1 MMKKAVINGRMLD
14 IVPIKEAIE
23 STNES
28 NNNIAIEANGCILPV
43 RGSTDKRPGAY
54 RAGSFYMKTVMPDSV
69 ELPNY
74 RADDNHIVDFTK
86 AEDIRGIIKAESKLR
101 NLEVS
106 RLTTIDNICA
116 PRIRPDDAPEMVGL
130 KKAIIQKHIDL
141 DKYEQRFGDNYNN
154 DRRLLEKDN
163 ITLTKLKTFAKA
175 LDMKLTLTFEDSGKN
190 VPNPIGEPIR
200 VTVIGGE
207 DE

>member
-54 RAGSFYMKTVMPDSV
+54 RAGSFYMKTVMPDSI

-175 LDMKLTLTFEDSGKN
+175 LDMKLTLTFEDNSKN

>member
-54 RAGSFYMKTVMPDSV
+54 RAGSFYMKTVMPDSI

-74 RADDNHIVDFTK
+74 RADDNRIVDFDK
-86 AEDIRGIIKAESKLR
+86 AEDIREIIRAESKLR

-163 ITLTKLKTFAKA
+163 ITLTKLKTFARA
-175 LDMKLTLTFEDSGKN
+175 LDMKLTLTFEDNGKN

>member
-54 RAGSFYMKTVMPDSV
+54 RAGSFYMKTVMPDSI

-175 LDMKLTLTFEDSGKN
+175 LDMKLTLTFEDNGKN

>member
-141 DKYEQRFGDNYNN
+141 DKYEQRFFYNYNN

-175 LDMKLTLTFEDSGKN
+175 LDMKLTLTFEDNGKN

>member
-175 LDMKLTLTFEDSGKN
+175 LDMKLTLTFEDNGKN

>member
-28 NNNIAIEANGCILPV
+28 KNNIAIEANGCILPV

-54 RAGSFYMKTVMPDSV
+54 RAGSFYMKTVMPDSI

-175 LDMKLTLTFEDSGKN
+175 LDMKLTLTFEDNGKN

>member
-54 RAGSFYMKTVMPDSV
+54 RAGSFYMKTVMPDSI

-74 RADDNHIVDFTK
+74 RADDNRIVDFDK
-86 AEDIRGIIKAESKLR
+86 AEDIREIIRAESKLR

-175 LDMKLTLTFEDSGKN
+175 LDMKLTLTFEDNGKN

>member
-54 RAGSFYMKTVMPDSV
+54 RAGSFYMKTVMPDSI

-116 PRIRPDDAPEMVGL
+116 PRIRPDDAPEIVGL

-175 LDMKLTLTFEDSGKN
+175 LDMKLTLTFEDNGKN

>member
-1 MMKKAVINGRMLD
+1 MKKAVINGRMLD

-116 PRIRPDDAPEMVGL
+116 SRIRPDDAPEMVGL

-175 LDMKLTLTFEDSGKN
+175 LDMKLTLTFEDNGKN

>member
-54 RAGSFYMKTVMPDSV
+54 RAGSFYMKTVMPDST

-74 RADDNHIVDFTK
+74 RADDNRIVDFDK
-86 AEDIRGIIKAESKLR
+86 AEDIREIIRAESKLR

-175 LDMKLTLTFEDSGKN
+175 LDMKLTLTFEDNGKN

>member
-1 MMKKAVINGRMLD
+1 
-14 IVPIKEAIE
+14 
-23 STNES
+23 
-28 NNNIAIEANGCILPV
+28 
-43 RGSTDKRPGAY
+43 
-54 RAGSFYMKTVMPDSV
+54 
-69 ELPNY
+69 
-74 RADDNHIVDFTK
+74 
-86 AEDIRGIIKAESKLR
+86 
-101 NLEVS
+101 
-106 RLTTIDNICA
+106 
-116 PRIRPDDAPEMVGL
+116 MVGL

-175 LDMKLTLTFEDSGKN
+175 LDMKLTLTFEDNGKN

>member
-74 RADDNHIVDFTK
+74 RADDNHIVDFTQ

-175 LDMKLTLTFEDSGKN
+175 LDMKLTLTFEDNGKN